1 MRGKPWKDVQWEDPF
16 NCHVPDSFYL
26 KYKPLRDSYA
36 TMAKEAASKRWEE
49 KKLQEIEIR
58 IKKLALREKIKLY
71 MQKEKEAKEV

>member
-1 MRGKPWKDVQWEDPF
+1 
-16 NCHVPDSFYL
+16 
-26 KYKPLRDSYA
+26 
-36 TMAKEAASKRWEE
+36 MAKEAASKRWEE